1 MATRLPRSET
11 PHPRTRDLDRLG
23 AAGLVDL
30 LHACDLEVFDG
41 VCVPNVLDALRDFSV
56 LLTEAHRAGMRRV
69 VLAGAGT
76 SGRLAHLIAAR
87 HAASCQASGV
97 QLVPW
102 IAGGARALLHA
113 VEGAEDDVVAIRHE
127 LAQHLDAQTIY
138 VGISCGLSAPCV
150 AAGVL
155 EAHAR
160 GSTTVVF
167 GTNDPATARRAPLT
181 GLPGGFA
188 QALELVDCVL
198 APDVGF
204 EPLTGSSRMKG
215 GTATWLCLD
224 AVLHAFACALAPL
237 VQGDC
242 TREVL
247 RDRIAS
253 RIERSRSLAEASFA
267 GEGRT
272 RRIVAIEAAAASIRG
287 GGCLRVVGRGEPGLA
302 AVLDAS
308 ECQPTFGVEPDR
320 VRAFAAS
327 PPRELYD
334 EDVGLDA
341 AREELERLDARDC
354 LIVVREDGW
363 TEDVATAARVVQ
375 IDCEEMLD
383 AKLTLNAIS
392 TSAFVLAGKVFGN
405 RMIDVALSNA
415 KLFDRAVRIVA
426 DVAHVSEP
434 EAKRSVV
441 AVLHCQDEPSSE
453 ILELSVHE
461 HLEHARLENVSRS
474 GVVPRAVLHARG
486 VRLGAA
492 EAILSTH
499 PVVRDAIDAT
509 ALRDPE
515 SRRTP
520 PGSRSS

>member
-11 PHPRTRDLDRLG
+11 PHPRTCDLDRLD

-41 VCVPNVLDALRDFSV
+41 LRGSGVLDALEEFAG
-56 LLTEAHRAGMRRV
+56 LLSEAHRAGMRRV

-76 SGRLAHLIAAR
+76 SGRLAHLLAAR
-87 HAASCQASGV
+87 HGEVCQASGI

-102 IAGGARALLHA
+102 IAGGERALLHA
-113 VEGAEDDVVAIRHE
+113 VEGAEDDVDAIRDE
-127 LAQHLDAQTIY
+127 LAQYLDARTAF

-150 AAGVL
+150 AAGIL

-167 GTNDPATARRAPLT
+167 GTNDPATARTTPLP

-224 AVLHAFACALAPL
+224 AVVHAFARGTDPVAHDEGT
-237 VQGDC
+237 GDAS
-242 TREVL
+242 

-253 RIERSRSLAEASFA
+253 RIERARRLAEASFA
-267 GEGRT
+267 GEGRS
-272 RRIVAIEAAAASIRG
+272 RRIAAIEAAAASIRG
-287 GGCLRVVGRGEPGLA
+287 GGLLRLVGSGEPGLA

-308 ECQPTFGVEPDR
+308 ECQPTFGVSPDR

-327 PPRELYD
+327 PHCELYA
-334 EDVGLDA
+334 EDIGLDA
-341 AREELERLDARDC
+341 AREELARLDTRDC

-363 TEDVATAARVVQ
+363 SEGFVTAARIVELE
-375 IDCEEMLD
+375 CEDMID

-426 DVAHVSEP
+426 DVANVSETD
-434 EAKRSVV
+434 ARRSVV
-441 AVLHCQDEPSSE
+441 AVLHRQDEPSPE
-453 ILELSVHE
+453 LLALSVHE
-461 HLEHARLENVSRS
+461 HLEHARLDKVPRS

-486 VRLGAA
+486 ASLAAA
-492 EAILSTH
+492 ETILSTH
-499 PVVRDAIDAT
+499 PIVREAIGAT
-509 ALRDPE
+509 ALRVRE
-515 SRRTP
+515 TRRTP
-520 PGSRSS
+520 PGSPSS